1 MKFAFARRNV
11 DLSLTK
17 VIGVFNVDPADL
29 KELSAYKAKALAMA
43 SSGVDFIELGVKN
56 TAKEKLSCD
65 EQADFI
71 LPLLREL
78 RLSQKVVLGVRTSD
92 PKFMTLAAE
101 AGAEFFVDPNAL
113 KEADAAQTLSKLG
126 LPVIICADAA
136 ALQSD
141 PVSAVQ
147 DFFYERI
154 DHCLNAG
161 MKRRQIM
168 LDPFYGNVLRA
179 DCALKLLGRI
189 HALKSFALPLCLTV
203 PESLPFDSGEN
214 NNLSNIAGLTA
225 SLYCAFHGVNL
236 VRSEA
241 PGNLCL
247 ALGTWQLISNKAK
260 PYQLSKGIVRR
271 FIRIRDAFKLKH
283 KSN

>member
-1 MKFAFARRNV
+1 MKFTFARRNV

-17 VIGVFNVDPADL
+17 VIGVLKIDPADL
-29 KELSAYKAKALAMA
+29 KDIATYKAKASAMA
-43 SSGVDFIELGVKN
+43 SAGVDFIELGINN
-56 TAKEKLSCD
+56 TVQEKISCD
-65 EQADFI
+65 EQADLI

-78 RLSQKVVLGVRTSD
+78 RLSQKVVFGVRTSD
-92 PKFMTLAAE
+92 PKCMILAAK
-101 AGAEFFVDPNAL
+101 AGADFFVDPDAL
-113 KEADAAQTLSKLG
+113 KEPDAAQTLSKLG
-126 LPVIICADAA
+126 LPVIISANEV

-161 MKRRQIM
+161 MSRRQLM
-168 LDPFYGNVLRA
+168 LDPFYGNILRA
-179 DCALKLLGRI
+179 DSALKLLGRI
-189 HALKSFALPLCLTV
+189 QALKSFALPLCLTV

-214 NNLSNIAGLTA
+214 NNLSNVAGLTA
-225 SLYCAFHGVNL
+225 ALYCASHGVNL
-236 VRSEA
+236 IRSANPE
-241 PGNLCL
+241 NLCL

-271 FIRIRDAFKLKH
+271 FIRMRDAFKLKH
-283 KSN
+283 KRN